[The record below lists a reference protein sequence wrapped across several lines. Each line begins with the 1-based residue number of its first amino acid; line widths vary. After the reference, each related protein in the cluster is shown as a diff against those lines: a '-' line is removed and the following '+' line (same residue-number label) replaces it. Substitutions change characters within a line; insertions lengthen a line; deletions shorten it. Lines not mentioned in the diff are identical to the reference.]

1 MLALARGPELAD
13 EQKSLSLVPGKEEI
27 AVIQIQARG
36 LTTVAVNSLKGKAP
50 NSLNKQIINE
60 F

>member
-1 MLALARGPELAD
+1 MAHGPELAD
-13 EQKSLSLVPGKEEI
+13 LYFRAKVPVPCAGEGRNPRHSD
-27 AVIQIQARG
+27 QARG